1 MSVFR
6 VGRLASWVI
15 SQGRWPPTLPVS
27 MTPNVA
33 LYGGV
38 VPTVAVLSFVLPSAA
53 LPRAAL

>member
-15 SQGRWPPTLPVS
+15 SHGRWPPTLPVS

-38 VPTVAVLSFVLPSAA
+38 VPTVAVLSVALPSAV
-53 LPRAAL
+53 LQ